1 MTIDKALEL
10 VQWYYQLALQKNK
23 EYNRPV
29 ILNPVA
35 WALHKAWVDADKE
48 KNNVRSV

>member
-23 EYNRPV
+23 EYNRQ
-29 ILNPVA
+29 IISNPGA
-35 WALHKAWVDADKE
+35 WALYKAWVDADKE
-48 KNNVRSV
+48 KKNVRGI